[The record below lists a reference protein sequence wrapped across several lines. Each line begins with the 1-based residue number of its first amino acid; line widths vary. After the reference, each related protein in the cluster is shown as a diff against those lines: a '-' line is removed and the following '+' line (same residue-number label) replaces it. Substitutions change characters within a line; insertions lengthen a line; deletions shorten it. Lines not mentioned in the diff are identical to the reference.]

1 MRRAVG
7 VATALVLVLVVA
19 ADASATVRE
28 LRVRVGGELRTYRL
42 FTPSTAPRQTV
53 LMFHGGRMS
62 GAEMAAYTG
71 FDAVAERARWA
82 VAYPDG
88 VGGHWNSG
96 PCCRRSSSQR
106 RDDVRLFDA
115 LRRDLERR
123 GLPAGQ
129 VGVTGFSEGAFFSY
143 RLACE
148 RARRLRA
155 VAAVAGTMV
164 FRPCHASRPV
174 PLISVWM
181 ERDHLVPVAGR
192 PWFPSAAAVSRYW
205 RATNRCR
212 LVSHGLA
219 PGWTVERGR
228 RCAAPYAS
236 FVLRGAGHG
245 WPSLATGLVVEA
257 MTGAAAGVAPTSLR
271 Y

>member
-1 MRRAVG
+1 VRG
-7 VATALVLVLVVA
+7 VRSLGLALALLLVIA
-19 ADASATVRE
+19 ADASAAVRE

-42 FTPSTAPRQTV
+42 FTPSAAPRQTV
-53 LMFHGGRMS
+53 LMFHGGRMN

-71 FDAVAERARWA
+71 FDAVAERERWA

-88 VGGHWNSG
+88 IGGHWNSG

-106 RDDVRLFDA
+106 RDDVRFFDA

-123 GLPAGQ
+123 GLPAER

-143 RLACE
+143 RLACQ
-148 RARRLRA
+148 RARRVRA
-155 VAAVAGTMV
+155 VAPVAGTMV
-164 FRPCHASRPV
+164 FGPCHASRPV

-181 ERDHLVPVAGR
+181 ERDNLVPVAGR
-192 PWFPSAAAVSRYW
+192 GGFPGAAAVSRYW
-205 RATNRCR
+205 RATDRCR

-219 PGWTVERGR
+219 PDWTVERGR